1 MNQISPEDQARVDA
15 IETALLARWPENR
28 IAPTLERI
36 QALVDALGSPQLS
49 YPTIHIGGTNGKTT
63 TSRMVDSLLFSMGLR
78 TGRFTS
84 PHLETYRERI
94 AINGEPIEPKELIF
108 AYNDI
113 AAYFDFIDSKFDNPV
128 SFFEA
133 VTALAFAAFAEH
145 PIDIGIIEV
154 GMGGEWDA
162 TNVVQADVSV
172 ITPIGLD
179 HMEYLGDTLVE
190 IASTKAGIIKEG
202 GFAVLSQQEPEVA
215 VELLRKAAEVG
226 ADVAREGLEYSVLSR
241 AVAIGGQLVTIQGL
255 KGVYDEIFIPLHG
268 KHQASN
274 AAAALV
280 AVEVFFGE
288 NDLDIDA
295 VREGFAQVKSPGRCE
310 VFHRDPTII
319 LDAAHNPHGSI
330 ALVETIESEFTFDEI
345 IGVVGVMGD
354 KDARGILVN
363 IEKFMDSIIVTK
375 NSSHRALDVSD
386 LEALAIEIFGPDRV
400 YSSPHLDAALEKALQ
415 DSVRPLSDESLG
427 IVVTGSVVTVGEAR
441 TYIKSKFAGKAEK
454 AERKVGDK

>member
-1 MNQISPEDQARVDA
+1 MNQISAEDQARVDA
-15 IETALLARWPENR
+15 IEAALLARWPENR
-28 IAPTLERI
+28 IAPTLDRI

-49 YPTIHIGGTNGKTT
+49 YPTIHVAGTNGKTT
-63 TSRMVDSLLFSMGLR
+63 TSRMIDSLLFSMGLR

-94 AINGEPIEPKELIF
+94 AINGEPIDPKELIF

-113 AAYFDFIDSKFDNPV
+113 AAYFDFIDSRFDNPI

-162 TNVVQADVSV
+162 TNVVKADVSV

-179 HMEYLGDTLVE
+179 HMEYLGNTLTE

-226 ADVAREGLEYSVLSR
+226 AEVAREGIEYSVISR

-255 KGVYDEIFIPLHG
+255 KGVYDDIFIPLHG

-288 NDLDIDA
+288 NELDIDA
-295 VREGFAQVKSPGRCE
+295 VREGFAQVRSPGRCE
-310 VFHRDPTII
+310 VIHRDPTII

-330 ALVETIESEFTFDEI
+330 ALYHTLDSEFTFDEV
-345 IGVVGVMGD
+345 IGVVAVMGD

-363 IEKFMDSIIVTK
+363 FEKFMDSIIVTK
-375 NSSHRALDVSD
+375 NSSHRAMEVSD
-386 LEALAIEIFGPDRV
+386 LEQLAIEIFGADRV
-400 YSSPHLDAALEKALQ
+400 NSSPDLEAALEKALK
-415 DSVRPLSDESLG
+415 DSARPLSDESLG

-441 TYIKSKFAGKAEK
+441 SYINNKFARKGLG
-454 AERKVGDK
+454 ER